1 MSKLKVS
8 EWDPLSNGVFRV
20 TNGDKS
26 YLALT
31 RTKAVDWFSKTVLK
45 LCKEK
50 DGYLFFKEPMPASV
64 ALFSSEEFASAANPH
79 LSLHEISQLRKTAR
93 KVSEVKYSNMAQFL
107 NPPGPSNIGFDLE
120 FPAP

>member
-1 MSKLKVS
+1 MAKLKCS

-20 TNGDKS
+20 TNNDKS

-31 RTKAVDWFSKTVLK
+31 RNKAVEWFSKNVLK

-64 ALFSSEEFASAANPH
+64 AIFSSEEFASAANPQ
-79 LSLHEISQLRKTAR
+79 LSSHEVSMLRKSAR
-93 KVSEVKYSNMAQFL
+93 KVAETKYPNMAQFL
-107 NPPGPSNIGFDLE
+107 NPPGPSSLSFEVDS
-120 FPAP
+120 PAP